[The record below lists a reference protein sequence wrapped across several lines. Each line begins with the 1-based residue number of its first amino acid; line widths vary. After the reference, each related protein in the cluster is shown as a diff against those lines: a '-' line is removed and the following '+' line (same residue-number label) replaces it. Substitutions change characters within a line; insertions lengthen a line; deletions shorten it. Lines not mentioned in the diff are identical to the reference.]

1 MFGNPECNE
10 VDMNKLQK
18 FQKRA
23 RALARSGMFYGLPPL
38 EFELRF
44 EDGYDEGGQA
54 WLADPA
60 IREDLD
66 LVCREARAG
75 HAARSKAA

>member
-1 MFGNPECNE
+1 M
-10 VDMNKLQK
+10 MSKLQK

-44 EDGYDEGGQA
+44 EDGFEESRD
-54 WLADPA
+54 WLADPTV
-60 IREDLD
+60 RDELD
-66 LVCREARAG
+66 HLCREARESG
-75 HAARSKAA
+75 VRHVSHKAA

>member
-1 MFGNPECNE
+1 
-10 VDMNKLQK
+10 MNKLQK
-18 FQKRA
+18 FEKRA

-44 EDGYDEGGQA
+44 EDGYDDGGQV

-60 IREDLD
+60 TREDLD
-66 LVCREARAG
+66 HLCREARASYT
-75 HAARSKAA
+75 RSKAA

>member
-1 MFGNPECNE
+1 MS
-10 VDMNKLQK
+10 KLQK

-23 RALARSGMFYGLPPL
+23 HALARSGMFYGLPPL

-44 EDGYDEGGQA
+44 EDGYDESRD

-60 IREDLD
+60 VRDELD
-66 LVCREARAG
+66 HICREARTSG
-75 HAARSKAA
+75 VRQVRHKAA

>member
-1 MFGNPECNE
+1 
-10 VDMNKLQK
+10 MNKLQK

-23 RALARSGMFYGLPPL
+23 RTLARSGMFYGLPPL

-44 EDGYDEGGQA
+44 EDGYDDGGQA

-60 IREDLD
+60 MREELD
-66 LVCREARAG
+66 QLCREARASYT
-75 HAARSKAA
+75 RNKAA

>member
-1 MFGNPECNE
+1 MHE

-23 RALARSGMFYGLPPL
+23 HTLARSGMFYGLPPL

-44 EDGYDEGGQA
+44 EDGYDEGGQV

-66 LVCREARAG
+66 HVCREARAG
-75 HAARSKAA
+75 HSARSKAA

>member
-1 MFGNPECNE
+1 
-10 VDMNKLQK
+10 
-18 FQKRA
+18 
-23 RALARSGMFYGLPPL
+23 MFYGLPPL

-54 WLADPA
+54 WLADPS

-66 LVCREARAG
+66 HACREARAS
-75 HAARSKAA
+75 HSARSKAA